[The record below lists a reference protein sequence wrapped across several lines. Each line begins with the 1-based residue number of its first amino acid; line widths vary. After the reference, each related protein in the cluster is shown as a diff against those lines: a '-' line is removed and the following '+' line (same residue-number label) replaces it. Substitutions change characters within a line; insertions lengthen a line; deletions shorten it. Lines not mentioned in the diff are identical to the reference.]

1 MTALVPRAPL
11 SVRLFDA
18 ARPSPLVAA
27 VLVASGFVVL
37 WLLYSRW
44 VEAVAPG
51 QEPPGGWSET
61 VVRGII
67 LGYLP
72 ALCVYS
78 RRGALD
84 TLQRLRSRMRG
95 TATEVDRAILEAVE
109 PSRPWRLAAGVTGAI
124 SGLWPVLRA
133 PQLFGIAGADG
144 GWGDALWDGFYFVTS
159 GWLIF
164 RTVAQDVHI
173 ARGLSRIGGERFEI
187 DLLDV
192 SDLALLARWSQ
203 RAVLLWVIFFFF
215 VSLFFLG
222 PGRENLANLGG
233 IIPLLI
239 VSATAFLL
247 PVSGVRRKIREAKH
261 AELGWVRERIAQE
274 RDRLRAGT
282 SEGARLANLV
292 AYESVIERVHEW
304 PFDVSS
310 VVRVLFYVGLGVGS
324 WFGGALVERLLDA
337 LAS

>member
-1 MTALVPRAPL
+1 VTAAVPRTPL

-18 ARPSPLVAA
+18 TQPSPLAA
-27 VLVASGFVVL
+27 SALVAGGFVLL
-37 WLLYSRW
+37 WLLYSAC
-44 VEAVAPG
+44 VEAVAPD
-51 QEPPGGWSET
+51 QKPPGLWSET
-61 VVRGII
+61 LVRGII
-67 LGYLP
+67 FGYVP
-72 ALCVYS
+72 ALSVYS

-84 TLQRLRSRMRG
+84 TLRRLRSRMRG
-95 TATEVDRAILEAVE
+95 TATEIDRAILEAVE
-109 PSRPWRLAAGVTGAI
+109 PSLAWRLAAGLAGAI
-124 SGLWPVLRA
+124 GGLWPVLLA
-133 PQLFGIAGADG
+133 PELFGVAGADA
-144 GWGDALWDGFYFVTS
+144 GWGDILWDGSYFVVT

-164 RTVAQDVHI
+164 RAVAQDVHI

-192 SDLALLARWSQ
+192 SGLALLARWSQ
-203 RAVLLWVIFFFF
+203 RAVLLWVIFFWI

-222 PGRENLANLGG
+222 PGRANMANLAG

-247 PVSGVRRKIREAKH
+247 PVSGARRKIREAKR
-261 AELGWVRERIAQE
+261 AELRWVRGQIAGE
-274 RDRLRAGT
+274 RDALRGGT
-282 SEGARLANLV
+282 NEGARLANLV

-310 VVRVLFYVGLGVGS
+310 LVRVLLYVGLGVGS